1 MGDFNI
7 DITKENF
14 SGFDKVKKLRD
25 TFTFTNLIKSETCYT
40 NNHK

>member
-14 SGFDKVKKLRD
+14 SGFDKVK
-25 TFTFTNLIKSETCYT
+25 NLVVRLLLQT
-40 NNHK
+40 

>member
-14 SGFDKVKKLRD
+14 SGFDKVKKLVVR
-25 TFTFTNLIKSETCYT
+25 LLSET
-40 NNHK
+40 